1 MSRKAFTLMELLV
14 VVAIM
19 GLLGTVSVGGY
30 RAMQRGMEERGVMQN
45 VNAFMNAA
53 YQRAQIDRVPVA
65 IYFWNETLRA
75 ENEAENTTQITVGR
89 AVAVRRAGR
98 ITKVDGNRLV
108 DEFGDLRYRRQAL
121 DEDMEEF
128 DDDNSSD
135 DGIYLYKIGG
145 AGDGVTDSRCTVRQG
160 TVPCD
165 ITETSPFSNESLP
178 IDAYAYEILPSGGG
192 VSWRVGDGYG
202 FEFAELQLPK
212 NFIFGANEPKTTTDD
227 PVQPLTPSFF
237 TPTGTGNVQLTMTVS
252 CLRPGASGDIEVKKV
267 GESTDPTTRY

>member
-145 AGDGVTDSRCTVRQG
+145 SGDGVTDSRCTVRQG

-165 ITETSPFSNESLP
+165 ITETSSFSDESLT

-212 NFIFGANEPKTTTDD
+212 NFIFGANDPKTSTDD

>member
-160 TVPCD
+160 TVPFD
-165 ITETSPFSNESLP
+165 ITEASSFSDASLP
-178 IDAYAYEILPSGGG
+178 IDAYAYEIVPSGGG
-192 VSWRVGDGYG
+192 VTWHVGDGYG

-212 NFIFGANEPKTTTDD
+212 NFIFGSNDPKTSTDD
-227 PVQPLTPSFF
+227 PVQSLTPSFF

>member
-165 ITETSPFSNESLP
+165 ITETSPFSDESLP

>member
-98 ITKVDGNRLV
+98 ITKVDGNQLV

-165 ITETSPFSNESLP
+165 ITETSPFSDESLP

-212 NFIFGANEPKTTTDD
+212 NFIFGSNDPKTSTDD
-227 PVQPLTPSFF
+227 PVQPLAPSFF